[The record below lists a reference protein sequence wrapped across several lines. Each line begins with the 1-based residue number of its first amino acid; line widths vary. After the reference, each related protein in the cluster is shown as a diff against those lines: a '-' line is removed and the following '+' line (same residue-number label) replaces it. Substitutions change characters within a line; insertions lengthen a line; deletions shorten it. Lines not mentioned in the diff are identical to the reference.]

1 MDNEI
6 MNQDNNKILIY
17 TSDDGQVKIE
27 VRLEDENVWLTQNA
41 MAELFDTTKQN
52 ISLHIRNIF
61 EENELNENSV
71 VKENLTTASDGKN
84 YKTKFYNLD
93 LIISVGYRV
102 KSIRG
107 TQFRIWA
114 NKLIKEYLIKGYN
127 LNVDRFKNNGGG
139 VYFEEVLEK
148 IRDIRSSEKVFW
160 RKILDIYATSV
171 DYDAKD
177 EKTKKF
183 FKTVQNKMHYA
194 VHGNTAAEVIF
205 NRVDS
210 EKENIGLT
218 NFKGNIPT
226 KSETEIA
233 KNYLSEKELDML
245 NRMVSAYLDVAE
257 YPFNLSMDEKMK
269 QLLESIV
276 INGIITPLIV
286 RKRHEGYEIISGHR
300 RKYIAE
306 ILNIKKLPCIV
317 KEMNDIEAILA
328 MVDSNIY
335 RENILPSEKAFAYK
349 MKLEAMKNFD
359 KKLII
364 LNVNSESWNLNC
376 AEFIDEINNQNNMTI
391 NKYIKLTNLIPE
403 LLELVDNKRI
413 ALRPAIELLYLSKEN
428 QVIIRNIFDMNEVT
442 PSLSQA
448 IQLKRL
454 EQEGKLNEDVIEEIL
469 SKEKPNQKERFSIPY
484 EDLKKYLQKNYSDKQ
499 IKNII
504 VEALN
509 KYSKK

>member
-6 MNQDNNKILIY
+6 FNKHNSNIIIY

-52 ISLHIRNIF
+52 ISSHIQNIF
-61 EENELNENSV
+61 NEEELKENSV
-71 VKENLTTASDGKN
+71 VKENLTTAKDGKN

-93 LIISVGYRV
+93 LIIAVGYRV

-148 IRDIRSSEKVFW
+148 IRDIRSAEKVFW

-171 DYDAKD
+171 DYDARD
-177 EKTKKF
+177 EKTKDF

-218 NFKGNIPT
+218 NFKGSMPT
-226 KSETEIA
+226 KAETEIA

-257 YPFNLSMDEKMK
+257 INALNMHAMTMKDWIKELDGFLTMTHKDILEGAGKISHEEALEKAHQEYDKYMRNHLTQAEK
-269 QLLESIV
+269 DYLEIM
-276 INGIITPLIV
+276 G
-286 RKRHEGYEIISGHR
+286 ED
-300 RKYIAE
+300 
-306 ILNIKKLPCIV
+306 IKKL
-317 KEMNDIEAILA
+317 K
-328 MVDSNIY
+328 
-335 RENILPSEKAFAYK
+335 
-349 MKLEAMKNFD
+349 
-359 KKLII
+359 
-364 LNVNSESWNLNC
+364 
-376 AEFIDEINNQNNMTI
+376 
-391 NKYIKLTNLIPE
+391 
-403 LLELVDNKRI
+403 
-413 ALRPAIELLYLSKEN
+413 
-428 QVIIRNIFDMNEVT
+428 
-442 PSLSQA
+442 
-448 IQLKRL
+448 
-454 EQEGKLNEDVIEEIL
+454 
-469 SKEKPNQKERFSIPY
+469 
-484 EDLKKYLQKNYSDKQ
+484 
-499 IKNII
+499 
-504 VEALN
+504 
-509 KYSKK
+509 